1 MFRALLISIHS
12 ECSQLASSATSTPC
26 WVSISIWKPLYCQAR
41 YFFKKLNQLRTS
53 VLNKGLKQR
62 GKNYLVRNGGK
73 NTSFSVALEL
83 DKNWLFLCP
92 PEITST
98 EKLVFEKMPGKTQKK
113 KSNLL
118 PSRSHLSLETGQYDF
133 YLPGRLSGKFS
144 APNQGSCTAIR
155 ASLGCWVLAKVPS
168 NPELR

>member
-113 KSNLL
+113 KIKSFSFEKSFESGNWAVWFLS
-118 PSRSHLSLETGQYDF
+118 SRQVVWEIFCSKSGKLYCYQSISG
-133 YLPGRLSGKFS
+133 LSG
-144 APNQGSCTAIR
+144 SC
-155 ASLGCWVLAKVPS
+155 
-168 NPELR
+168 